1 LKEFSVTIDKNNKL
15 KSIDVFYSYTMP
27 KDTILN
33 LILRK
38 EDYLNYKRFK
48 LIPPEKFGIMIEW
61 SALSIEND
69 TINPLKLMAYK
80 YVGKFHKIK
89 VKAKKGDVF
98 NMKFHI
104 EIASFEE
111 DIIKKMKNIDKY
123 NSCAIKEVLLK
134 KTSFFDSI
142 NNKMLD
148 YPIEIIT
155 QKLIICPIP
164 SIK

>member
-1 LKEFSVTIDKNNKL
+1 
-15 KSIDVFYSYTMP
+15 
-27 KDTILN
+27 
-33 LILRK
+33 
-38 EDYLNYKRFK
+38 
-48 LIPPEKFGIMIEW
+48 
-61 SALSIEND
+61 
-69 TINPLKLMAYK
+69 
-80 YVGKFHKIK
+80 
-89 VKAKKGDVF
+89 
-98 NMKFHI
+98 MKFHI